1 MEENQ
6 RIYHPTQ
13 IVPSAAVAAN
23 RASAEG
29 GIDTS
34 QMNKEKKDERAERVK
49 KRAQEPKE
57 LITQYLRTTNF
68 DEDIKAH
75 EKFSKDMCRNAYDIY
90 MMFKTRLKNEGGDAP
105 FPELGG
111 CVKFLIKGLFQNK
124 QIYGWF
130 MDNNRGILLEQVIH
144 KIVGLMI
151 EDRFNFPYVAT
162 IYVIEHLLELI
173 DYYWRENDN
182 TQSAE
187 TVNERIGPY
196 YHIFRYRSYMT
207 TFLNSEHGIPENI
220 IFPTCANIGAT
231 DLIRIRCAPI
241 LIMGIVDKPL
251 YVDQYLNTPLDFWA
265 HDMQHAKRQVQETM
279 RYYDVFIK
287 HINYY
292 KRRTLYDL
300 KTIDQF
306 YAYMKKFTDKV
317 IFPMISMKGLP
328 KNSGNKLINYKRAMR
343 AIKKL
348 IIFEVVHE
356 KAWPIT
362 QPSLC
367 RNISL
372 RYDEFPVENITFGP
386 SDYDKEKNVIKAF
399 HYLFADPTTIGN
411 VVGKIQTGFY
421 DKVSDPKDYVVP
433 LNYRTSENVATCAM
447 EIMTELACKKIPSFE
462 YFLSLATDR
471 HAMQEFKDI
480 PSLEIARG
488 AKENEPYPKGSKDN
502 VYSDI
507 DLFTYFKPSADV
519 EDTNAQDSLHKQSV
533 VKGYDP
539 STFEVVVGGF
549 KKNRKSR
556 KKKKYKT
563 KRKTKRKRGKKKKNF
578 KKHYMWNTHGKRY
591 LAKTYKQHVKGS
603 KLGHTHKKVKR
614 KTKRRK
620 RKTKKK
626 RKSKTRRKI
635 KKGGDAPCNF
645 RPNPHEYCRRQA
657 LGIGVEDTITE
668 NNENTVCNITTGV
681 CEKPSVANP
690 QPVGLTM
697 EEYLALN
704 LVEGEPYP

>member
-1 MEENQ
+1 MDKEGKLAEAKQANQTDTEN
-6 RIYHPTQ
+6 I
-13 IVPSAAVAAN
+13 
-23 RASAEG
+23 
-29 GIDTS
+29 
-34 QMNKEKKDERAERVK
+34 DERAERVK
-49 KRAQEPKE
+49 KRAQAPKE
-57 LITQYLRTTNF
+57 LILNYLRTTNF

-75 EKFSKDMCRNAYDIY
+75 EKFSKSMCRNAYDVY
-90 MMFKTRLKNEGGDAP
+90 KDFKNRLKNEGGDAP

-111 CVKFLIKGLFQNK
+111 CVKFLIKGLFQNN
-124 QIYGWF
+124 QIYEWF
-130 MDNNRGILLEQVIH
+130 MANDRGILLEQVIH

-151 EDRFNFPYVAT
+151 EDRFNFPYVQT

-173 DYYWRENDN
+173 DYYWRENDT

-207 TFLNSEHGIPENI
+207 TFLNSEHGIPNNI
-220 IFPTCANIGAT
+220 VFPTCANIGAT

-241 LIMGIVDKPL
+241 LIMGIVDRPV

-265 HDMQHAKRQVQETM
+265 HDIQHAKRQVQETM

-287 HINYY
+287 HSNYY
-292 KRRTLYDL
+292 TRRTLYDL
-300 KTIDQF
+300 KTEDQF
-306 YAYMKKFTDKV
+306 YAYMKKFTDEV

-328 KNSGNKLINYKRAMR
+328 KDSGNEEIEKNRAMR

-372 RYDEFPVENITFGP
+372 RYDEFPVENITFGS
-386 SDYDKEKNVIKAF
+386 SDYDSEKDVIKAF

-433 LNYRTSENVATCAM
+433 LMYRTSENVATCAM
-447 EIMTELACKKIPSFE
+447 EIMTELGCKKIPSKE
-462 YFLSLATDR
+462 YFVALATDR

-480 PSLEIARG
+480 PSLDIARG
-488 AKENEPYPKGSKDN
+488 AKENEPYPEGSKDN

-507 DLFTYFKPSADV
+507 DLFTYFKPSVDV
-519 EDTNAQDSLHKQSV
+519 EDTEAQDSLHKQSV

-539 STFEVVVGGF
+539 SVFEVAIGGF
-549 KKNRKSR
+549 KKKRKSR
-556 KKKKYKT
+556 KKKKYK
-563 KRKTKRKRGKKKKNF
+563 
-578 KKHYMWNTHGKRY
+578 
-591 LAKTYKQHVKGS
+591 
-603 KLGHTHKKVKR
+603 
-614 KTKRRK
+614 RK
-620 RKTKKK
+620 RKTRRKLRKRKKK
-626 RKSKTRRKI
+626 T
-635 KKGGDAPCNF
+635 KKGKKS
-645 RPNPHEYCRRQA
+645 RRRRR
-657 LGIGVEDTITE
+657 
-668 NNENTVCNITTGV
+668 
-681 CEKPSVANP
+681 
-690 QPVGLTM
+690 
-697 EEYLALN
+697 
-704 LVEGEPYP
+704 